1 MSSDRGADISDY
13 QAGVVSQLL
22 LLEPNAL
29 TFGLLLNLL
38 DYGSPIHTI
47 SLVHLDATSLGA
59 LDAAIWSRVPPTSGC
74 EWEDESPPTRKSE
87 VMSRCATRTLPSE

>member
-38 DYGSPIHTI
+38 DYRSPIHTI
-47 SLVHLDATSLGA
+47 SLVHLDATSLGV
-59 LDAAIWSRVPPTSGC
+59 LDAASLALRLHVSDFK
-74 EWEDESPPTRKSE
+74 WEDETPAISGRSE
-87 VMSRCATRTLPSE
+87 VLPR